1 MYVPYTALCAR
12 QDILDRQ
19 FDRSTCNTQKKN
31 SSFFLFKLNIF
42 FALTAAAV
50 AQREK
55 ARTPFFAAAQC
66 TQRKSWSVCH
76 ATHETDLSHVAQ
88 AKSRG

>member
-1 MYVPYTALCAR
+1 MYRIPLSVPGRTSWTDNLTGLHA
-12 QDILDRQ
+12 
-19 FDRSTCNTQKKN
+19 TCKKKN